1 MQTSLPKATAVQP
14 LINSPQNL
22 KILPPRPFHYSN
34 LFIFGVLIFFVW
46 FSASNSGVSIEPFFE
61 ARNLKLAGNFL
72 NTVWP
77 PNLEP
82 DYLWFVAG
90 LATQTFYIAVAG
102 TFFGLLLAFPLSLA
116 ATHLRGE
123 EMQREAQGTARWLFR
138 WTLYYLSRTILNITR
153 AVPEL
158 VWALFAILFVGL
170 GPFTGVV
177 ALVLHTTGILGK
189 LYAEIF
195 EAVDQRLVEMVRSTG
210 ARESQVLWFARVPL
224 TLPALVTNTL
234 FRWEDNM
241 RAATVLGFVAA
252 GGLGNE
258 LVNQMK
264 IYQYSKVATNI
275 IALLILVTL
284 VDLLGQFIRGRLL
297 DVRHSGNSN
306 NPKFFPGW
314 FNNFSKKNQAKAK

>member
-1 MQTSLPKATAVQP
+1 MQTLSDNELGFSKNSLQDFT
-14 LINSPQNL
+14 
-22 KILPPRPFHYSN
+22 PPSRRPFRYSN
-34 LFIFGVLIFFVW
+34 LFVFLVVIFFIW
-46 FSASNSGVSIEPFFE
+46 LSANQSGVAIEPFFDQH
-61 ARNLKLAGNFL
+61 NLKLAGNFL
-72 NTVWP
+72 STVLP
-77 PNLEP
+77 PYLEA
-82 DYLWFVAG
+82 DYVGTVVG
-90 LATQTFYIAVAG
+90 LAAQTFYIAVAG
-102 TFFGLLLAFPLSLA
+102 TFLGLVFAFPLALA
-116 ATHLRGE
+116 AMRLRGE
-123 EMQREAQGTARWLFR
+123 EMSRQAQGTGRWLFR
-138 WTLYYLSRTILNITR
+138 WILYYISRTILNITR

-177 ALVLHTTGILGK
+177 ALALHTTGILGK
-189 LYAEIF
+189 LYAEIL
-195 EAVDQRLVEMVRSTG
+195 EAVDQKLVETVRSTG
-210 ARESQVLWFARVPL
+210 AREGQVLWLARIPL

-284 VDLLGQFIRGRLL
+284 VELLGQFIRGRLL
-297 DVRHSGNSN
+297 EVRHTGQARK
-306 NPKFFPGW
+306 KFLRISWLPRR
-314 FNNFSKKNQAKAK
+314 

>member
-1 MQTSLPKATAVQP
+1 MRTLPSDNN
-14 LINSPQNL
+14 LGLENQNNL
-22 KILPPRPFHYSN
+22 DNFSLPPRRSFRYSN
-34 LFIFGVLIFFVW
+34 LFVFGAIIFFIW
-46 FSASNSGVSIEPFFE
+46 LSAHNSGVSIEPFFD

-72 NTVWP
+72 NTVLP
-77 PNLEP
+77 PYLEP
-82 DYLWFVAG
+82 DYVWHVAD
-90 LATQTFYIAVAG
+90 LAAQTFYIAVAG
-102 TFFGLLLAFPLSLA
+102 TALGLVFAFPLSLA
-116 ATHLRGE
+116 AIKLRGE
-123 EMQREAQGTARWLFR
+123 EMQRAAQGTPRWLFR
-138 WTLYYLSRTILNITR
+138 WVLYYISRAILNVTR

-170 GPFTGVV
+170 GPFTGVI

-195 EAVDQRLVEMVRSTG
+195 EAVDQRLVETVRSTG
-210 ARESQVLWFARVPL
+210 ARESQVLWLARVPL

-264 IYQYSKVATNI
+264 IYQYSKVATNV

-284 VDLLGQFIRGRLL
+284 VDLLGQFVRGRLL
-297 DVRHSGNSN
+297 DARHVRSG
-306 NPKFFPGW
+306 KRRFVL
-314 FNNFSKKNQAKAK
+314 FSWLRQ